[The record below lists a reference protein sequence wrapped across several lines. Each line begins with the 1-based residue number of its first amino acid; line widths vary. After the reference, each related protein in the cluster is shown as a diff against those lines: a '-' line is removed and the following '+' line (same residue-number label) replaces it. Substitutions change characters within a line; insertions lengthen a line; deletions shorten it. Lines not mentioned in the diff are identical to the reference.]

1 MAGSNRGRHPP
12 ATTARSRERTVSE
25 DAITLSVVVPVYN
38 EAENVAMLAD
48 EIVRALADKND
59 YEIVFVDDGSDDAT
73 EANLVALKSKY
84 HHFRALRHAANAG
97 QSAALWTGIKAAKGA
112 WIATLDGDGQ
122 NDPADI
128 PKLLRAAEDPSA
140 PDGLTMVAGVRARRQ
155 DSWLRRMSSRLANRI
170 RAKALGD
177 ATPDTGCGLKLFRRN
192 AFLALPAFNHMHRF
206 LPALVQRGGGVVTH
220 IEVHHR
226 PRHAGQSKYGFGI
239 NSRLWVGIADLLGM
253 IWLQKRRMNPAAREL
268 DG

>member
-1 MAGSNRGRHPP
+1 MNEPI
-12 ATTARSRERTVSE
+12 
-25 DAITLSVVVPVYN
+25 ITLSVVVPVYN

-48 EIVRALADKND
+48 EIVEALAGRKD

-84 HHFRALRHAANAG
+84 GQFRALRHAANAG
-97 QSAALWTGIKAAKGA
+97 QSAALWTGIKAAKGT

-128 PKLLRAAEDPSA
+128 PKLVQAAEAPSA
-140 PDGLTMVAGVRARRQ
+140 PSNLTMVAGVRARRQ

-170 RAKALGD
+170 RAKALDD
-177 ATPDTGCGLKLFRRN
+177 ATPDTGCGLKLFRRD

-206 LPALVQRGGGVVTH
+206 LPALVQRSGGVVTH
-220 IEVHHR
+220 IDVHHR

-253 IWLQKRRMNPAAREL
+253 MWLQKRRMNPSAREL